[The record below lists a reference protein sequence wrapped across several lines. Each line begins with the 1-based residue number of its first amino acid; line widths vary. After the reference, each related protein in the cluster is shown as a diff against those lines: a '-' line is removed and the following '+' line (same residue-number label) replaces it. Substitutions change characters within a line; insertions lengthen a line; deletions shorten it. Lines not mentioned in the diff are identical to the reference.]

1 MNTADGFG
9 AYFLEKLI
17 PSKLRSSSSRISHS
31 TKKPWFL
38 SPRHKVL
45 VKNVNALLEVEM
57 DFLDTCWPNYIIS
70 HFLGGDDLLNENGL
84 AKASNFSNYWKGKN
98 NLYCVGLA
106 HRGFFGASNDA
117 QNKRK
122 KVC

>member
-45 VKNVNALLEVEM
+45 VKNVNALLEVEV
-57 DFLDTCWPNYIIS
+57 LSAEIEKLEVTR
-70 HFLGGDDLLNENGL
+70 GGDDLLNENGL